1 MNFTIDQ
8 WNHGYKKNDIEMY
21 STHHEG
27 KSEKFI
33 MTLKSKIYNCMISVS
48 NNGYIDKL
56 DDTVNKKNNTYHRTI
71 KMKPIRI
78 IEQLKWNP
86 LM

>member
-8 WNHGYKKNDIEMY
+8 WNHGYKKNEMY
-21 STHHEG
+21 STHNEG

-33 MTLKSKIYNCMISVS
+33 ITLKSKIYKCRISVS
-48 NNGYIDKL
+48 NNGHIDKL
-56 DDTVNKKNNTYHRTI
+56 DDAVNKKNNTYHRTI
-71 KMKPIRI
+71 KMKPIPI